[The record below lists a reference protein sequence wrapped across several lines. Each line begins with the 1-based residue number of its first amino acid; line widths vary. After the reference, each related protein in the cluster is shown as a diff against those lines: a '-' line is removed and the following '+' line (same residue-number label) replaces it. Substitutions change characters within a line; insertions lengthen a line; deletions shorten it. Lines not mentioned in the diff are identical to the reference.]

1 MLCASSWC
9 FPVQSCDK
17 CCQLANCRVS
27 VSEGPG
33 TPKRPSVERAAC
45 LGGTHASHHT
55 RIHERNPKFPPS
67 RSLRAETNYGSTRR
81 QRQGNDRVLNLQDPK
96 LPPKVWQESV
106 VLNLVFS
113 VSTDSMHSFDNNSSS
128 YFHTTLL
135 RLYVEQRDGKW
146 LSVGI
151 RPPRRPGVFS

>member
-113 VSTDSMHSFDNNSSS
+113 SQAAQRAYATHLTSRQVFIFSNALSTERSAEN
-128 YFHTTLL
+128 
-135 RLYVEQRDGKW
+135 V
-146 LSVGI
+146 
-151 RPPRRPGVFS
+151 